1 MTPAQLQTWIDRG
14 PRAEDV
20 DELREC
26 VKRYPYSGPLRMMLA
41 KASELAQ
48 DMERRDDLLRA
59 GAHVSSRRALF
70 AYLMGPAL
78 VAEARAVHDEVMALE
93 EVPEEELV
101 NMVWHDQNNAAS
113 TEPDAAST
121 TEEDPAPKE
130 DESHAEEDTTPA
142 TRDAMVAAIASVIS
156 QDVADWN
163 DEGGDGTGE
172 RATEDSAQVN
182 APAPRTQDVPDTV
195 PSALGG
201 VVSMDVGREAQPTSM
216 FGQWLQQ
223 RARETGFGA
232 PDVAE
237 KGAAALID
245 AFLAKG
251 DVRIGPIR
259 DSLESTESWAKQ
271 SLVEDPSLVTETMAK
286 LYAQQGQIGRA
297 RKAYKLLALKY
308 PEKSVYFAA
317 QLKKLRNS

>member
-14 PRAEDV
+14 PRAEDL

-101 NMVWHDQNNAAS
+101 NMVWHDQS
-113 TEPDAAST
+113 DTPLTEPDAAST
-121 TEEDPAPKE
+121 TEEDPAP
-130 DESHAEEDTTPA
+130 EEDGSHVEEDATPA

-163 DEGGDGTGE
+163 DEGSDETE
-172 RATEDSAQVN
+172 EAATEDSAQVN
-182 APAPRTQDVPDTV
+182 APEPSTQDVPDTV
-195 PSALGG
+195 PSTLGG

-216 FGQWLQQ
+216 FGLWLQQ

>member
-101 NMVWHDQNNAAS
+101 NMVWHDQS
-113 TEPDAAST
+113 DSPLTDQDAAST
-121 TEEDPAPKE
+121 TEEDPAPEEDGSHVKE
-130 DESHAEEDTTPA
+130 DATPA

-163 DEGGDGTGE
+163 DEGGDGTE
-172 RATEDSAQVN
+172 EHATEDSAQVN

-195 PSALGG
+195 LPALDG

-259 DSLESTESWAKQ
+259 DSLETTEEWAKQ

>member
-14 PRAEDV
+14 PRAEDL

-26 VKRYPYSGPLRMMLA
+26 VNRYPYSGPLRMMLA

-101 NMVWHDQNNAAS
+101 NMVWHDQS
-113 TEPDAAST
+113 DTPLTDPDAAST
-121 TEEDPAPKE
+121 TEEVPSPEE
-130 DESHAEEDTTPA
+130 DGAHVEEDTTPA

-163 DEGGDGTGE
+163 DEGSDETE
-172 RATEDSAQVN
+172 EAATEDSAQVN
-182 APAPRTQDVPDTV
+182 APAPRAQDAPDTV
-195 PSALGG
+195 SSALAG
-201 VVSMDVGREAQPTSM
+201 VVSMDVGHEAQPTSM
-216 FGQWLQQ
+216 FGQWLQR
-223 RARETGFGA
+223 RAQETGFGA
-232 PDVAE
+232 PDIAE

-317 QLKKLRNS
+317 QLKTLRNS